1 MENKESDMKYEAS
14 AHITHTKY
22 FSFKEFSVDSQSLPF
37 RLLLMTIRYVNKAAL
52 AVAGVKLVR
61 ESKEGRLEQFCYPC
75 DKEIIKIRILGLVR
89 AISDFLSKLG
99 INAKDDELQLVII
112 EYDRLFR
119 DDQVS
124 NLNGGMG
131 YNNGMMLF
139 CVSRFYSP
147 KIVIESGVWRGFTTY
162 LLDSAIPSDSLIYAF
177 DINLSL
183 IEFQLTKATYYEKD
197 ISTQNLDLKGYKV
210 LAFFDDHVSHY
221 DRLRYC
227 IKNQIDMVVFDDD
240 VSVTTVHSDG
250 WPPIPTANMVI
261 NYEHIP
267 HKFKW
272 VSNGRIGEA
281 DISMISKS
289 TCELIRHEYN
299 YQIMPDL
306 FELTGYRNSS
316 VTSFMARR

>member
-1 MENKESDMKYEAS
+1 
-14 AHITHTKY
+14 
-22 FSFKEFSVDSQSLPF
+22 
-37 RLLLMTIRYVNKAAL
+37 
-52 AVAGVKLVR
+52 
-61 ESKEGRLEQFCYPC
+61 
-75 DKEIIKIRILGLVR
+75 
-89 AISDFLSKLG
+89 
-99 INAKDDELQLVII
+99 
-112 EYDRLFR
+112 
-119 DDQVS
+119 
-124 NLNGGMG
+124 MG

-210 LAFFDDHVSHY
+210 LTFFDDHVSHY